1 MKVLLLYCIEIVW
14 YVPAVWANPIYP
26 YHVNPQTHYTI
37 PPLKGRE
44 KGGVLRVL
52 LTANSCHNNWR
63 NSCKTHPLQVAVYV
77 AGVYIPYRW
86 KIEKKIFY
94 CWVKP
99 IHYSEFYT
107 RHPCTTL
114 GLQITQNIGSH
125 DASATSLHST
135 TSLQQ
140 VYPPKNGRSKLH
152 TVWQVT
158 PHHTSHLTPHSDT
171 DWGSQGW
178 HGWQLLI

>member
-1 MKVLLLYCIEIVW
+1 MK
-14 YVPAVWANPIYP
+14 
-26 YHVNPQTHYTI
+26 
-37 PPLKGRE
+37 
-44 KGGVLRVL
+44 
-52 LTANSCHNNWR
+52 
-63 NSCKTHPLQVAVYV
+63 
-77 AGVYIPYRW
+77 
-86 KIEKKIFY
+86 KKIFY

-140 VYPPKNGRSKLH
+140 VYPPKEWTFQTAHSMAGH
-152 TVWQVT
+152 
-158 PHHTSHLTPHSDT
+158 PPSHLTPHTSQRSRLGFARLARMARMARMAITNINRFQWWDT
-171 DWGSQGW
+171 TLHRQGSQSYTKPFTNIPNKKTTTIENG
-178 HGWQLLI
+178 